1 MLLGYARLSGLSW
14 AQLGLGRDRIRCGA
28 VCAAGA
34 IAAVGVVYLVGVL
47 QPATRLAF
55 LGARCHLDV
64 AGALLSA
71 LVVIPVGTVL
81 LEEVAFPVRGLTHLG
96 PGVRVGVLRRV
107 ADAVAVA
114 AVVADAGLVSGSAVA
129 QGYGIGVVLAWA
141 SPRIGFPGPSDEFQQ
156 RVRRGT
162 APRARAATDIGV
174 LK

>member
-1 MLLGYARLSGLSW
+1 MSGLSW

-96 PGVRVGVLRRV
+96 LVFGWVFLVVSLTPSLLPRSWPMQGSCRV
-107 ADAVAVA
+107 APSRRAMGSVWSWRGRAR
-114 AVVADAGLVSGSAVA
+114 GSAFLGRA
-129 QGYGIGVVLAWA
+129 MNSSSECGAVLHLALGRRPTSA
-141 SPRIGFPGPSDEFQQ
+141 S
-156 RVRRGT
+156 
-162 APRARAATDIGV
+162 
-174 LK
+174 